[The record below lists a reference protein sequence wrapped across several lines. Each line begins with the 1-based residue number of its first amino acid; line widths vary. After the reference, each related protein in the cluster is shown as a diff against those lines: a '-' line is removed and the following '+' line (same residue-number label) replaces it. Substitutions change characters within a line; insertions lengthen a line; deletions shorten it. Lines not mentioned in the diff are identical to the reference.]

1 MNEQIKDTSLYRNI
15 KDAISEDIIFA
26 SDYILDNIMN
36 LLEPFITDQ
45 LKQQE
50 ELVKTSKQ
58 AQLAQKIIVPNWTE
72 EDDVMVD
79 SIISDTL
86 QKADLDD
93 EQINWLKNLKSN
105 FHLIQ
110 NKILNN
116 E

>member
-1 MNEQIKDTSLYRNI
+1 MNEQVKHTALYRNI
-15 KDAISEDIIFA
+15 KDTISEEIKFN
-26 SDYILDNIMN
+26 SDNLLNNLMT

-45 LKQQE
+45 LKNQD
-50 ELVKTSKQ
+50 ELVKTAVQ
-58 AQLAQKIIVPNWTE
+58 AHLASTIIVPNWTE

-86 QKADLDD
+86 QKADLDE
-93 EQINWLKNLKSN
+93 EQINWLKKLKSN